1 MEMLA
6 LMKRTIPVNMRKLF
20 FPFVSVMT
28 GAIVAYSFL
37 NWLFIVRTNKF
48 VFNLVWVETWIPI
61 LVAAC
66 IARYWVIPKLRNI
79 HFIID
84 RHKNR
89 LVPLI
94 AFFILAVTLHFSQI
108 WVESYYAKIQ
118 HLNRISEVN
127 LEPKRRFYEIT
138 QEYYI
143 DKTLIGYYNHEYK
156 CCGRQPEHF
165 SEIYVVY
172 PIYKEKNEIKR
183 GVEPTAWLGIL
194 FEGKRMSRSSQ
205 EEFFIQTM
213 QHLERLDPNTFY
225 YLERKTNSNMI
236 QAESLERFQLAIN
249 KSRYAFTTPK
259 NSLILVA
266 DYRPFS
272 ERVRD
277 DKENAL
283 GVWIFAALAWFGV
296 VYLLIDEAHP
306 SAKNS

>member
-20 FPFVSVMT
+20 FPFVGVMT
-28 GAIVAYSFL
+28 GIIIAYGFL
-37 NWLFIVRTNKF
+37 NWLFIVRVNRF
-48 VFNLVWVETWIPI
+48 AFNLVWVETWIPI

-66 IARYWVIPKLRNI
+66 IARFWVIPKLRNTN
-79 HFIID
+79 FIID

-89 LVPLI
+89 LVPLV

-118 HLNRISEVN
+118 RLNRIDEVN

-138 QEYYI
+138 QGYYI
-143 DKTLIGYYNHEYK
+143 DKTLISYYNHEYK

-172 PIYKEKNEIKR
+172 PIYKEKNEIKHDA
-183 GVEPTAWLGIL
+183 EPTAWLGVL
-194 FEGKRMSRSSQ
+194 FEGKRMSHSSQ

-213 QHLERLDPNTFY
+213 QHLERLDPNAFY
-225 YLERKTNSNMI
+225 YLERKTNSNII
-236 QAESLERFQLAIN
+236 QDESLERFQLAIN
-249 KSRYAFTTPK
+249 KGRYAFTTPK
-259 NSLILVA
+259 NPLILIA
-266 DYRPFS
+266 HYHPFS

-283 GVWIFAALAWFGV
+283 GVWIFAVLAWFGV
-296 VYLLIDEAHP
+296 VYLLIDKAHSP
-306 SAKNS
+306 AKNS

>member
-1 MEMLA
+1 MLA
-6 LMKRTIPVNMRKLF
+6 FMKRIISVNMRKLF

-28 GAIVAYSFL
+28 GVIVAYSFL
-37 NWLFIVRTNKF
+37 NWLFILGANKF
-48 VFNLVWVETWIPI
+48 VFNLVWVETWFPI

-66 IARYWVIPKLRNI
+66 IARFWVIPKLRNI
-79 HFIID
+79 NFIID
-84 RHKNR
+84 RHKNL

-118 HLNRISEVN
+118 HLNRINEVN

-138 QEYYI
+138 HGYYI
-143 DKTLIGYYNHEYK
+143 DKALISYYNHEYK

-172 PIYKEKNEIKR
+172 PIYKEKNEIKHD
-183 GVEPTAWLGIL
+183 VEPTAWLGVL
-194 FEGKRMSRSSQ
+194 FDGKRMSRSSQ

-213 QHLERLDPNTFY
+213 KHLEKLVPNTFY

-236 QAESLERFQLAIN
+236 QDESLERFQSAIHN
-249 KSRYAFTTPK
+249 GHYVFTTPS
-259 NSLILVA
+259 NPLILIA
-266 DYRPFS
+266 HYHPFAK
-272 ERVRD
+272 RMRD

-283 GVWIFAALAWFGV
+283 GVWIFAVLVWFGV
-296 VYLLIDEAHP
+296 VYLLIDEAHSP
-306 SAKNS
+306 SKNS